1 MYKTDKEI
9 WEAVRQL
16 KGQTVKTISKDEP
29 NKIQNV
35 EDTGSDNDAVIIFNR
50 KTKPIKSDIIKAYK
64 KLYGKGKLDRKND
77 LQNLAHISKQVSSIV
92 FAIIYE
98 IAKQDIELVQKG
110 RIIHFELIKSNKK

>member
-9 WEAVRQL
+9 WEAVMQL
-16 KGQTVKTISKDEP
+16 KGKTVRTISHDEP

-35 EDTGSDNDAVIIFNR
+35 EDTGSDSDAVNILTR

-64 KLYGKGKLDRKND
+64 KLYSKGRLERNKD
-77 LQNLAHISKQVSSIV
+77 LQDLAHISKKVSSIV

-98 IAKQDIELVQKG
+98 IAKEDIELVQEE
-110 RIIHFELIKSNKK
+110 RIIHFELKEMSK

>member
-92 FAIIYE
+92 FTIIYE
-98 IAKQDIELVQKG
+98 IAKEDIELVQEG
-110 RIIHFELIKSNKK
+110 RVIHFELKKTSK